1 MTTLSQTIDAGL
13 DAFVEFLDIR
23 LGQASS
29 GGRIV
34 RDVFG
39 RLAFVAPPS
48 VDDATVSAATAD
60 LPDALRPFLTPKAP
74 LLAASAGMSGPLL
87 EEAGIPIVA
96 PQGARYILLD
106 RRLAGE
112 GWLSAPPTKAPTVP
126 RLAFYGL
133 KGGVGR
139 STALSICAA
148 DLALRGAN
156 VLVLDLD
163 LEAPGLESVL
173 LRADRVPD
181 YGVLDWMAG
190 AAAGLDVAQLVPD
203 MIGGSPFT
211 SGKGLV
217 DVVPVVG
224 RLTLARPDT
233 FLGKLSRAY
242 TPGAPSGPFSGKSFA
257 QKVQILLELLE
268 ERRRYDVVL
277 LDVRA
282 GLHETSA
289 ASLLGLGATVLLFGT
304 NSPHTFSGY
313 SILLSTVRQAMESW
327 EDAPELRDRFRMV
340 HGRALSSTQDRALFL
355 SHCWQLWLDYLYDAV
370 DDDVDVE
377 AFSFDLDDPS
387 APHYPLTVSSSE
399 AFMNFNPDA
408 NPDLFSEQGYASAYG
423 ELLSFVR
430 DFVFTKASL

>member
-1 MTTLSQTIDAGL
+1 MISLPPNIDAGL
-13 DAFVEFLDIR
+13 DAFVAFLDAK
-23 LGQASS
+23 LGSASS

-39 RLAFVAPPS
+39 RLTFIAPHAL
-48 VDDATVSAATAD
+48 DDATVAAASAD
-60 LPDALRPFLTPKAP
+60 LPNELRPFVVSKSP
-74 LLAASAGMSGPLL
+74 LLASSARLSGSLL
-87 EEAGIPIVA
+87 EEAGIPIVG
-96 PQGARYILLD
+96 PQGARYIVLD
-106 RRLAGE
+106 RRVAGE
-112 GWLSAPPTKAPTVP
+112 GWLSAPPTAVPKVP

-139 STALSICAA
+139 STALAICAA
-148 DLALRGAN
+148 DLAFAGAN

-173 LRADRVPD
+173 LRPDRVPD
-181 YGVLDWMAG
+181 YGVLDWMA
-190 AAAGLDVAQLVPD
+190 AATAGLDAAQLVPD

-224 RLTLARPDT
+224 LWTLARPDT

-242 TPGAPSGPFSGKSFA
+242 TPGAPSGEFSGKSFA
-257 QKVQILLELLE
+257 QKVQILLEQLE

-289 ASLLGLGATVLLFGT
+289 ASLLGLGAKVLLFGT

-327 EDAPELRDRFRMV
+327 QSAPELRDRFRMV
-340 HGRALSSTQDRALFL
+340 HGRALNNLQDRALFQ
-355 SHCWQLWLDYLYDAV
+355 SHCWQLWLNYLYDAV
-370 DDDVDVE
+370 GDEVDVD
-377 AFSFDLDDPS
+377 AFSFDLDDQS

-399 AFMNFNPDA
+399 ALMNFNPDA
-408 NPDLFSEQGYASAYG
+408 NPDLLTVHGYASVYG
-423 ELLSFVR
+423 ELLGFVR
-430 DFVFTKASL
+430 DYVFTKAA